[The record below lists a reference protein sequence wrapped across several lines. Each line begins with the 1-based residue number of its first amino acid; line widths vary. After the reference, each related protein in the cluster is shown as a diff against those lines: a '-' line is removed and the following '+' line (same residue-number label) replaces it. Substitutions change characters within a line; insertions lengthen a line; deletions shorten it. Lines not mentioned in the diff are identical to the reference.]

1 MRFSAHGKILVESG
15 RGWLGVWHLTIG
27 SRPFTDLY
35 STRVAQDLKFS
46 RVRWNPRP
54 ETLVMKAW
62 SSATCYLLE
71 PQEPQFFQ
79 LAFKTKINQKNGNT
93 IKSQSEL
100 RMNTLNRLQA
110 QKTWEPKLR
119 FDIVLPLPLL
129 LHIGWEG
136 GETTLGQLWT
146 KRWSTMNSVVDW
158 FGLTIENW
166 TFCKILLFLLRTP
179 FWTPYERPKSIL
191 CVASF
196 QWKSQSRL
204 TVLMERPWV
213 TVPKKFPHCM
223 YRLSET
229 SSGLRKC

>member
-1 MRFSAHGKILVESG
+1 
-15 RGWLGVWHLTIG
+15 
-27 SRPFTDLY
+27 
-35 STRVAQDLKFS
+35 
-46 RVRWNPRP
+46 
-54 ETLVMKAW
+54 MKAW
-62 SSATCYLLE
+62 SPATCYLLE

-100 RMNTLNRLQA
+100 RMNTLNWLQA

-146 KRWSTMNSVVDW
+146 KRWNTMNSVVDW

-213 TVPKKFPHCM
+213 TVPKKFPHCT